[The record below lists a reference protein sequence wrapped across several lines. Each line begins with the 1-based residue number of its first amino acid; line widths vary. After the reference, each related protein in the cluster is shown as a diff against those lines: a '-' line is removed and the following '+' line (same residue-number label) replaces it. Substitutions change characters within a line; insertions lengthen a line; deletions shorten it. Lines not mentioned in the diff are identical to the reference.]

1 MEQPM
6 FKLSE
11 RCIRDRLNHLMKN
24 FKRNDSEEKRASGI
38 EVEEKGELHKGLRDM
53 VQLFDDIE
61 KILKEENAAKT
72 QKLELESSQ
81 AEERRLNSLETFG
94 QAKAKKG
101 KKSSSEKPKKPRS
114 SNHMTD
120 FLREKNVQE
129 NEFHQQELD
138 LNRQEMQ
145 NFQTLTAN
153 QQQQTNLFMQQQ
165 QQLNAAFLNILSK
178 FLPPQ
183 NPPN

>member
-1 MEQPM
+1 
-6 FKLSE
+6 
-11 RCIRDRLNHLMKN
+11 
-24 FKRNDSEEKRASGI
+24 
-38 EVEEKGELHKGLRDM
+38 
-53 VQLFDDIE
+53 
-61 KILKEENAAKT
+61 
-72 QKLELESSQ
+72 
-81 AEERRLNSLETFG
+81 
-94 QAKAKKG
+94 
-101 KKSSSEKPKKPRS
+101 
-114 SNHMTD
+114 MTD

-138 LNRQEMQ
+138 LKRQEMQ

>member
-1 MEQPM
+1 
-6 FKLSE
+6 
-11 RCIRDRLNHLMKN
+11 
-24 FKRNDSEEKRASGI
+24 
-38 EVEEKGELHKGLRDM
+38 
-53 VQLFDDIE
+53 
-61 KILKEENAAKT
+61 
-72 QKLELESSQ
+72 
-81 AEERRLNSLETFG
+81 
-94 QAKAKKG
+94 
-101 KKSSSEKPKKPRS
+101 
-114 SNHMTD
+114 MTD

-138 LNRQEMQ
+138 LKRQEMQ

-153 QQQQTNLFMQQQ
+153 QQQQTNLLMQQQ